1 MRENAGEILG
11 CRWPV
16 IPYTMTF
23 EAASQRVYRNLE
35 ATRTDRFWLR
45 DNFLATSSGFLA
57 LAAVY
62 IATPLT
68 AFVWWMVQGLETF
81 SDTVND
87 GLRPAMWFA
96 GTWLVLGP
104 VLSVLWEHESRRV
117 MTSLSEDERLH
128 SLDLTEV
135 RRAVSESRRLF
146 IPTVCAFLGLTLIGL
161 VVSWPAFNE
170 LFGLT
175 ESVRLVTPLAILTVA
190 SLGLSFGIG
199 VWGVIRCTLIA
210 ITFRRVAFPWH
221 PFTPQQI
228 GSVEALGRFGF
239 ATGLAFSFGAV
250 FVPATVNIYPTL
262 GGVARTI
269 ATFILIVLFAGGSI
283 AFALPTLLVASSS
296 SRMRDAAVCDLA
308 QRLDRELGIPDRP
321 EIAALQASLKGLD
334 YPERWHPPE
343 DLESDVSQLLDL
355 LNQVS
360 AQTSLPRSHLTVAR
374 LVATLAIPST
384 VLIIER
390 AVAAI
395 S

>member
-23 EAASQRVYRNLE
+23 EAASQRVYRKLE

-68 AFVWWMVQGLETF
+68 AFIWWMVQGLETF

-87 GLRPAMWFA
+87 GLRPSMWFA

-117 MTSLSEDERLH
+117 MMSLSEDERLH
-128 SLDLTEV
+128 SLDLSEV

-161 VVSWPAFNE
+161 AVSWPSFNE

-175 ESVRLVTPLAILTVA
+175 ESVRLVTPLAILTVT

-239 ATGLAFSFGAV
+239 VTGLAFSFGAV

>member
-35 ATRTDRFWLR
+35 ATKADRFWLR

-68 AFVWWMVQGLETF
+68 AFIWWMVQGLETF

-128 SLDLTEV
+128 SLDLSEV

-161 VVSWPAFNE
+161 AVSWPSFNE

-239 ATGLAFSFGAV
+239 VTGLAFSFGAV

>member
-23 EAASQRVYRNLE
+23 EAASQRVYRKLE

-45 DNFLATSSGFLA
+45 DNFLVTSSGFLA

-68 AFVWWMVQGLETF
+68 AFIWWMVQGLETF

-87 GLRPAMWFA
+87 GLRPSMWFA

-117 MTSLSEDERLH
+117 MMSLSEDERLH
-128 SLDLTEV
+128 SLDLSEV

-161 VVSWPAFNE
+161 AVSWPSFNE

-239 ATGLAFSFGAV
+239 VTGLAFSFGAV